1 MIPFP
6 VLRPMMLA
14 LLVLAL
20 LTPGRPAEGKTP
32 CHAPDAVCAAAS
44 RVFRIASFD
53 PLASAV
59 LIEPGLLVTN
69 RHAVAENREVAV
81 SLPSGKRVTAT
92 VVPTAYGGDL
102 VLLRVPEIGAPGPFP
117 TAGAGP
123 KDRLYTIG
131 ADTRARAIRVYEP
144 GRLLVALAQGKPLAR
159 LHNDA
164 FSQPGNSGGALVDS
178 KGRLVAIV
186 TSGGEGR
193 NEAIPVSEIKKL
205 KALSGPEHEAASR
218 ALGLAYRK
226 CIEALEAAPRRTD
239 KQMPPETVA
248 VLKDQCGRT
257 HNRQLWDLAGQTF
270 GRRGKTE
277 DAIEMF
283 SRALDQDPNAINSMM
298 SIAIAFHLSGRY
310 TDEAPHLRRLIEIL
324 PSDAGVLR
332 LGVQAGAWGGDKALM
347 QKSLRLMETHYPRL
361 APLARSFIEK
371 NPTPPARR
379 QRR

>member
-6 VLRPMMLA
+6 VLRPVMLS

-20 LTPGRPAEGKTP
+20 LAPGLPAEGKAL
-32 CHAPDAVCAAAS
+32 CRAPDAVCAVAS
-44 RVFRIASFD
+44 QVFQISSFD
-53 PLASAV
+53 PIASAV

-69 RHAVAENREVAV
+69 RHAVADASEVV
-81 SLPSGKRVTAT
+81 VILPQGSQVTAA
-92 VVPTAYGGDL
+92 VVPTAYAGDL
-102 VLLRVPEIGAPGPFP
+102 ILFRAPEIKALALF
-117 TAGAGP
+117 TMAKAGP
-123 KDRLYTIG
+123 KSAFYTIG
-131 ADTRARAIRVYEP
+131 ADIRGRAIRVYEP
-144 GRLLVALAQGKPLAR
+144 GRLLVALAAGKPLAR
-159 LHNDA
+159 LHHDS

-193 NEAIPVSEIKKL
+193 NEAIPVSEIEKL
-205 KALSGPEHEAASR
+205 KALSGPQHEAASR

-226 CIEALEAAPRRTD
+226 CIEALEAAPKTR

-248 VLKDQCGRT
+248 ALKDPCVRT

-270 GRRGKTE
+270 GRLGKTE

-283 SRALDQDPNAINSMM
+283 SLALDQDPNAINSMLSM
-298 SIAIAFHLSGRY
+298 AIALHLSGRY
-310 TDEAPHLRRLIEIL
+310 ADEVPHLRRLIEIL

-332 LGVQAGAWGGDKALM
+332 LGVQAGAWGNDKALLD
-347 QKSLRLMETHYPRL
+347 KSLELMEMHFPNM
-361 APLARSFIEK
+361 APLARTFIDK

-379 QRR
+379 TPR

>member
-6 VLRPMMLA
+6 VLRPVMLA

-20 LTPGRPAEGKTP
+20 LTPPLPAEGKTP

-69 RHAVAENREVAV
+69 RHAVADARKVV
-81 SLPSGKRVTAT
+81 VFLPSGKPVTAD
-92 VVPTAYGGDL
+92 VRPTAYGGDL
-102 VLLRVPEIGAPGPFP
+102 VLLSAPEIKAQTPFP
-117 TAGAGP
+117 TAQAEPEG
-123 KDRLYTIG
+123 RLYTIG
-131 ADTRARAIRVYEP
+131 ADIRGRAIRVYEP
-144 GRLLVALAQGKPLAR
+144 GRLLVALAAGKPWAR

-164 FSQPGNSGGALVDS
+164 FSQPGNSGGALVDGM
-178 KGRLVAIV
+178 GRLVAIV
-186 TSGGEGR
+186 TSGGDGR
-193 NEAIPVSEIKKL
+193 NEAIPVSAIKRL
-205 KALSGPEHEAASR
+205 KARSGPEHAEVSR

-226 CIEALEAAPRRTD
+226 CIEALEEAPKTR
-239 KQMPPETVA
+239 KKMPPGVAA

-257 HNRQLWDLAGQTF
+257 NNRQLWDLAGQTF
-270 GRRGKTE
+270 GRQGQTE

-298 SIAIAFHLSGRY
+298 SMAIALHLSGRY
-310 TDEAPHLRRLIEIL
+310 ADEAPLLRRLIEIL

-332 LGVQAGAWGGDKALM
+332 LGVQAGAWGGDKTLLD
-347 QKSLRLMETHYPRL
+347 KSLELMEKHFPNM
-361 APLARSFIEK
+361 APLARKFIDK
-371 NPTPPARR
+371 NPTPPKRR
-379 QRR
+379 TPR

>member
-1 MIPFP
+1 MRA
-6 VLRPMMLA
+6 LLKL
-14 LLVLAL
+14 LLVLVLFAPSL
-20 LTPGRPAEGKTP
+20 PAEGKAP

-69 RHAVAENREVAV
+69 RHAVAENQEAV
-81 SLPSGKRVTAT
+81 VFLPSAKPVTAS

-102 VLLRVPEIGAPGPFP
+102 VLLRAPGIVAPGPFP
-117 TAGAGP
+117 TAQAGP
-123 KDRLYTIG
+123 EDRLYTIG
-131 ADTRARAIRVYEP
+131 ADIPGRAIRVYEP
-144 GRLLVALAQGKPLAR
+144 GRLLLPLAQGKPLAR

-164 FSQPGNSGGALVDS
+164 FSQPGNSGGALVDA

-193 NEAIPVSEIKKL
+193 NEAIPVSEIQKL
-205 KALSGPEHEAASR
+205 KALSGPGREAQSR

-226 CIEALEAAPRRTD
+226 CIEALEASPKTR

-257 HNRQLWDLAGQTF
+257 QNRQLWDLAGQTF
-270 GRRGKTE
+270 GRLGKTE

-283 SRALDQDPNAINSMM
+283 SRALDQDPNAINSMVSM
-298 SIAIAFHLSGRY
+298 AIALHLSGRY
-310 TDEAPHLRRLIEIL
+310 AEEVPHLRRLIEII

-332 LGVQAGAWGGDKALM
+332 LGIQAGAWGGDKALLD
-347 QKSLRLMETHYPRL
+347 KSLELMEKHFPDM
-361 APLARSFIEK
+361 APMARAFIEK
-371 NPTPPARR
+371 NPTPPKRR
-379 QRR
+379 APR

>member
-1 MIPFP
+1 MRA
-6 VLRPMMLA
+6 LLKL
-14 LLVLAL
+14 LLVLVLFAPSL
-20 LTPGRPAEGKTP
+20 PAEGKAP

-69 RHAVAENREVAV
+69 RHAVAENREAV
-81 SLPSGKRVTAT
+81 VFLPQGSQVTAA
-92 VVPTAYGGDL
+92 VVPTAYDGDL
-102 VLLRVPEIGAPGPFP
+102 VLLRAPEIDAPGPFP
-117 TAGAGP
+117 MAEAGP
-123 KDRLYTIG
+123 KDRLYSIG
-131 ADTRARAIRVYEP
+131 ADIRGRAIRVYEP

-205 KALSGPEHEAASR
+205 KALSGPGHEAQSR

-226 CIEALEAAPRRTD
+226 CIEALEASPRRTD

-248 VLKDQCGRT
+248 ALKDQCGRT
-257 HNRQLWDLAGQTF
+257 QNRQLWDLAGQTF
-270 GRRGKTE
+270 GRRGETE

-283 SRALDQDPNAINSMM
+283 SRALDQDPNAINSMLSM
-298 SIAIAFHLSGRY
+298 AIALHLSGRY
-310 TDEAPHLRRLIEIL
+310 ADETPHLRRLIEII

-332 LGVQAGAWGGDKALM
+332 LGVQAGAWGNDKALLD
-347 QKSLRLMETHYPRL
+347 KSLELMEKHFPNM
-361 APLARSFIEK
+361 APLARAFIDK
-371 NPTPPARR
+371 NPTPPKRR
-379 QRR
+379 APR

>member
-6 VLRPMMLA
+6 VLRPLKLA
-14 LLVLAL
+14 LLILAL
-20 LTPGRPAEGKTP
+20 LAPSLPAQGKAP

-69 RHAVAENREVAV
+69 RHAVAENREVV
-81 SLPSGKRVTAT
+81 VFLPSGKHVTAT

-102 VLLRVPEIGAPGPFP
+102 LLLRAPEIKAPDPFP
-117 TAGAGP
+117 TARAGP

-131 ADTRARAIRVYEP
+131 ADIRSRTIRVYEP
-144 GRLLVALAQGKPLAR
+144 GRLLVALAAGKPWAR

-178 KGRLVAIV
+178 KGRLMAIV

-193 NEAIPVSEIKKL
+193 NESIPSTEVKKL
-205 KALSGPEHEAASR
+205 KAQSGPEHEAASR

-226 CIEALEAAPRRTD
+226 CIEALEAAPKTR
-239 KQMPPETVA
+239 KQMPPETA
-248 VLKDQCGRT
+248 AALKDQCERT
-257 HNRQLWDLAGQTF
+257 NNRQLWDLAGQTF
-270 GRRGKTE
+270 GRQGQTE

-283 SRALDQDPNAINSMM
+283 SRALDQDPNAINSMV

-310 TDEAPHLRRLIEIL
+310 TDEVPHLRRLIEIL

-332 LGVQAGAWGGDKALM
+332 LGVQAGAWGGDKALLD
-347 QKSLRLMETHYPRL
+347 KSLELMEKHFPNM
-361 APLARSFIEK
+361 APLARTFINK

>member
-6 VLRPMMLA
+6 VLRPVMLA

-20 LTPGRPAEGKTP
+20 LAPGPPAEGKAP
-32 CHAPDAVCAAAS
+32 CHAPDAVCAAVS

-69 RHAVAENREVAV
+69 RHVIAENREVV
-81 SLPSGKRVTAT
+81 VFLPSGEHVTAA

-102 VLLRVPEIGAPGPFP
+102 VLLRAPEIGAPGPFP

-123 KDRLYTIG
+123 KDQLYTIG
-131 ADTRARAIRVYEP
+131 ADIRSRAIRVYEP
-144 GRLLVALAQGKPLAR
+144 GRLLVALAAGKPWAR

-186 TSGGEGR
+186 TSGGDSR
-193 NEAIPVSEIKKL
+193 NESIPASEIKRL
-205 KALSGPEHEAASR
+205 KAQSGPEHAEVSR

-226 CIEALEAAPRRTD
+226 CIEALEAVPASRKRP
-239 KQMPPETVA
+239 PPETAA

-257 HNRQLWDLAGQTF
+257 NNRQLWDLAGQTF
-270 GRRGKTE
+270 GRQGQTE

-283 SRALDQDPNAINSMM
+283 SRALDQDPNAINSMVSM
-298 SIAIAFHLSGRY
+298 AIALHLSGRY
-310 TDEAPHLRRLIEIL
+310 TDEVPHLRRLIKIL

-332 LGVQAGAWGGDKALM
+332 LGVQAGAWGNDQALLD
-347 QKSLRLMETHYPRL
+347 KSLELMEKHFPNM
-361 APLARSFIEK
+361 APLARTFIDK
-371 NPTPPARR
+371 NPTPPKRR
-379 QRR
+379 TPR